1 MPIFEKLSFFIFV
14 FLGLDSS
21 WQVCYMYLYDDGY
34 GVMGINAQA
43 VESNLSSDPGY
54 YGSDPV

>member
-1 MPIFEKLSFFIFV
+1 M